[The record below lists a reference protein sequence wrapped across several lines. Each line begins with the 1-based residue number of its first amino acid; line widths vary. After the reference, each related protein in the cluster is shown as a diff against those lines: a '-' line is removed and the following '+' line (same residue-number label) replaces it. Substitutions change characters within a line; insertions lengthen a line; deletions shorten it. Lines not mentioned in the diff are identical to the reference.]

1 MEEKKL
7 LFRYICSIKVKSIDT
22 NREMFVTLK
31 KYMLYQNIGL
41 PLIKLRYSEVVLYTQ
56 KCELHKN
63 ITFRM
68 VLIRSYV

>member
-7 LFRYICSIKVKSIDT
+7 LFRYICSNKKSIDT

-31 KYMLYQNIGL
+31 KYMVYQNIGL